1 MHVISLYLVL
11 HAYATTFDVMC
22 VKKTEATKRGFNPP
36 YALDPQYICGP
47 HVLWEDRPMTGTRL
61 AQESK
66 KAAKNIQAG
75 PKWRFRL

>member
-47 HVLWEDRPMTGTRL
+47 HVL
-61 AQESK
+61 
-66 KAAKNIQAG
+66 
-75 PKWRFRL
+75 